1 MKKER
6 RDAAPAGYQTTHL
19 FTLLDPQLR
28 GPAQHSLDPL
38 QSNSLRLGC
47 KGATECKSRFHQPGS
62 GGKRGLCPGVN
73 LTGKLDAFILL
84 STLKLRRRTP
94 PTRFLRVVTMIK
106 GALYITAPGTDQTL
120 VIRPFPARTGAR
132 MAERIH
138 VAGHATHATQKSLR
152 ELLNAACSRLLE

>member
-1 MKKER
+1 MTFNKKER
-6 RDAAPAGYQTTHL
+6 HEAAPAGYQTTHL

-38 QSNSLRLGC
+38 QFNALRLGC
-47 KGATECKSRFHQPGS
+47 KGATDCKPRFHQSGS
-62 GGKRGLCPGVN
+62 GGKRRLRPGRY
-73 LTGKLDAFILL
+73 LTGKLDTFILL

-94 PTRFLRVVTMIK
+94 PTCFLRVVTMIK
-106 GALYITAPGTDQTL
+106 GGLYITAPGTDQTL

-138 VAGHATHATQKSLR
+138 VAGHATHATQESLR
-152 ELLNAACSRLLE
+152 ELLNIACS